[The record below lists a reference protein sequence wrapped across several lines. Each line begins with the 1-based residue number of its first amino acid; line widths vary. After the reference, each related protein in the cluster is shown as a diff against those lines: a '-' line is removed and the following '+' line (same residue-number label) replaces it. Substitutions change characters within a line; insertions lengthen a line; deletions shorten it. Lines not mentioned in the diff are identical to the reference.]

1 MPAYY
6 SVGFQHERAS
16 VRPGFLR
23 DLYATMLSGEF
34 AYGGVLA
41 WGCRGDLTLD
51 AVIDWN
57 QERLDRDF
65 ELGYTEHVSN
75 NYRQIL
81 LLNHRYRECRV
92 LVLHESRQV
101 DVIVP
106 EADVIGAGQLD
117 PLKRLAVAV
126 WQTGLFVS
134 VQTYG
139 ELGAATPYAALQTG
153 EPPSM
158 SPIAIVPVGWAGA
171 ARLAGRGDRVSPVG
185 ENGLLLEE

>member
-6 SVGFQHERAS
+6 SVGFQYEWAA

-23 DLYATMLSGEF
+23 DLYAAMLGGEF

-41 WGCRGDLTLD
+41 WGCRGDLTLNE
-51 AVIDWN
+51 VIGWN

-75 NYRQIL
+75 NYRQVL
-81 LLNHRYRECRV
+81 LLHSRYRECRV
-92 LVLHESRQV
+92 LILNGSKQV

-106 EADVIGAGQLD
+106 ETDVLGAGQLD

-139 ELGAATPYAALQTG
+139 ELGSATPYVDLQSG

-158 SPIAIVPVGWAGA
+158 SPFALVRADWAEAGSVSVWPVA
-171 ARLAGRGDRVSPVG
+171 
-185 ENGLLLEE
+185 